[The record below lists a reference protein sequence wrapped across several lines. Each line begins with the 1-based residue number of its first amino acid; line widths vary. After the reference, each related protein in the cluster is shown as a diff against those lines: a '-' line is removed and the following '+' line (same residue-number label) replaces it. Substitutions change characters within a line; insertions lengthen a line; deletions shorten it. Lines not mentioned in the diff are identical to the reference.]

1 MVQRKKQRHVQKATL
16 LAVGEGP
23 ADKAFLNHL
32 KELYSHNTGQKVTV
46 EAEDGGSP
54 DVMVYNVIKK
64 HQHQAFDRKILLLD
78 EDVPVS
84 DSAISRAQKG
94 KLELIFS
101 TPVCLEGM
109 LLDVLG
115 QPVPKGFSARECKAS
130 LHPQLS
136 GPITRRE
143 SYRALFPQPVID
155 KSRKLQIVR
164 LRALLRNETMSC

>member
-115 QPVPKGFSARECKAS
+115 QHFPPGNAKLPYIRSYQDLSPEKNLIRNYFLSRSLIKAES
-130 LHPQLS
+130 CRLS
-136 GPITRRE
+136 
-143 SYRALFPQPVID
+143 D
-155 KSRKLQIVR
+155 
-164 LRALLRNETMSC
+164 